1 MPPLSPLLI
10 DGYLS
15 DIRFIK
21 YVTGLGVHVKKD
33 SSKSVIILCLYV
45 DDLLITG
52 SNESHISEFKRQMMK
67 EFEKTDIGHLSYLLG
82 IEFHK

>member
-1 MPPLSPLLI
+1 
-10 DGYLS
+10 
-15 DIRFIK
+15 
-21 YVTGLGVHVKKD
+21 VTGLGVHVKKD